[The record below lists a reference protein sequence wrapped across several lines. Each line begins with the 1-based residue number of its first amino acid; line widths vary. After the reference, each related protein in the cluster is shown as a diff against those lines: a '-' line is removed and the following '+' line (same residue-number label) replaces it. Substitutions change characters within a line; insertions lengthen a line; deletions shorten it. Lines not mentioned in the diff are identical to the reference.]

1 MTSPARE
8 HQDHLDLKERGN
20 ALYAQKNY
28 EEALQVY
35 EQALETLMA
44 EKTRTEDDEEAEEED
59 EGEEESQRHLRC
71 TLLTNCAAC
80 RLQLKQ
86 LEGCV
91 EVSKKRMNRKCASCE
106 KRN

>member
-8 HQDHLDLKERGN
+8 HQDHLNLKERGN
-20 ALYAQKNY
+20 FLYAQKKY
-28 EEALQVY
+28 EEALRVY
-35 EQALETLMA
+35 KQALETLMA
-44 EKTRTEDDEEAEEED
+44 EKARREDDEEEEED
-59 EGEEESQRHLRC
+59 EGEEESRRHLRC

-91 EVSKKRMNRKCASCE
+91 EVGKKRMNR
-106 KRN
+106 

>member
-8 HQDHLDLKERGN
+8 HQDDLNLKERGN
-20 ALYAQKNY
+20 ALYAQKKY

-35 EQALETLMA
+35 KQALETLVV
-44 EKTRTEDDEEAEEED
+44 EKAKREDDQEEEE
-59 EGEEESQRHLRC
+59 EGEEEESQRHLRC

-86 LEGCV
+86 LQGCV
-91 EVSKKRMNRKCASCE
+91 EVSERRMN
-106 KRN
+106 